1 MPVEGVY
8 EVLSDPP
15 REPGSPFELAA
26 RRMIDTW
33 LEAGCVAASP
43 DDLRLATSFLRQ
55 FGITLEPLPGCQVRV
70 MSERDGV
77 AVMTREEVVMAA
89 IRRLV
94 TLEAQRTAGRAIA
107 RAA

>member
-1 MPVEGVY
+1 MPVERVY

-15 REPGSPFELAA
+15 REPASPFELAA

-33 LEAGCVAASP
+33 LQAGCVAATP
-43 DDLRLATSFLRQ
+43 DDLRLAKSFLRP

-70 MSERDGV
+70 ASERDGD
-77 AVMTREEVVMAA
+77 AVMTREEAVMTA
-89 IRRLV
+89 IRHLV
-94 TLEAQRTAGRAIA
+94 SLGASRVIA

>member
-15 REPGSPFELAA
+15 REPESPFELAA

-70 MSERDGV
+70 VSERHGG
-77 AVMTREEVVMAA
+77 AVMTREEAVMTA
-89 IRRLV
+89 IRHLASLGTNRSV
-94 TLEAQRTAGRAIA
+94 A